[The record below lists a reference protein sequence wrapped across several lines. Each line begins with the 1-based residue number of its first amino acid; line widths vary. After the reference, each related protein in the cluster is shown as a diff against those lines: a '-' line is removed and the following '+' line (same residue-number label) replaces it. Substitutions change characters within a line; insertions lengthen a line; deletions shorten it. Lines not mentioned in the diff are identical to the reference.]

1 MQVGVL
7 GAGLMGAGIAE
18 VTITKDIPVVLKD
31 VTAAGLSVGE
41 TSLLKS
47 IKDKVL
53 LLTNLSCYELI

>member
-1 MQVGVL
+1 
-7 GAGLMGAGIAE
+7 MGAGIAE

-53 LLTNLSCYELI
+53 QLTNLSCY